1 MLLSSR
7 TLTQAV
13 TFSLLCS
20 AAAVQALAPA
30 RRATVCNGHAEL
42 CNRSYGTVTYVGTHD
57 SYAVGVNNLAVN
69 QDHDITTQL
78 NDGVRMLQV
87 QAHVENGVIKLC
99 HTSCSLY
106 DGGSLEDYLK
116 TVKKWLDAN
125 PNEVLSLLIVNIN
138 NAPASQ
144 YDTVFKA
151 ASVDTLSFAPQ
162 SSPLQASAWPTLGSM
177 IDSGKRLV
185 TFLDNQADPTTV
197 PYLIDEFSNIWETAF
212 NVVDPTLFDCSVNR
226 THGDSS
232 TQMYL
237 INHFLDRLV
246 LNQPVPDVA
255 KANVTNAASGP
266 GSLGAHV
273 DTCVAANT
281 RAPNFLLV
289 DFYEYGG
296 GSVFQVAASINKV
309 TYAPTSPIAT
319 PLPTSSS
326 SSGPSGSSGAGSGSG
341 SGNSGSGNGALT
353 ISPHQYL
360 AESLVI
366 ILSIAFAVH
375 AVI

>member
-1 MLLSSR
+1 MLLSPKTITQVV
-7 TLTQAV
+7 TL
-13 TFSLLCS
+13 SLLCLVT
-20 AAAVQALAPA
+20 AVQALAPA

-42 CNRSYGTVTYVGTHD
+42 CQRGYGTVTYVGTHD
-57 SYAVGVNNLAVN
+57 SYAVGVGNLAVN

-78 NDGVRMLQV
+78 NDGIRMLQV
-87 QAHVENGVIKLC
+87 QAHLENGVIKLC

-116 TVKKWLDAN
+116 TVKKWLDTN
-125 PNEVLSLLIVNIN
+125 TNEVLSLLIVNIN

-151 ASVDTLSFAPQ
+151 AGVDTLSFAPS
-162 SSPLQASAWPTLGSM
+162 SSPLQASSWPTLGSM

-185 TFLDNQADPTTV
+185 TFLDNKADPTV
-197 PYLIDEFSNIWETAF
+197 APYLIDEFSNIWETAF
-212 NVVDPTLFDCSVNR
+212 NVVDPTLFNCSVDR
-226 THGDSS
+226 TQGDTA

-246 LNQPVPDVA
+246 LNQPVPDIA
-255 KANVTNAASGP
+255 KANLTNAATGP
-266 GSLGAHV
+266 GSLRAHV
-273 DTCVAANT
+273 DTCVAVNT

-296 GSVFQVAASINKV
+296 GSVFQVAADINKV

-319 PLPTSSS
+319 PLSTSSS
-326 SSGPSGSSGAGSGSG
+326 SPTGSSGAGSGTGSG
-341 SGNSGSGNGALT
+341 SGALA
-353 ISPHQYL
+353 ISARTYL
-360 AESLVI
+360 TQSLVVVI
-366 ILSIAFAVH
+366 GIAFGVH